1 MSVRRA
7 AITRGGKSSLLS
19 RRLLPPVNSSI
30 TVVRQAALL
39 TPGTGMEAEITRAL
53 EAARYTVRFFSAAAL
68 AGDPEASSFEEAL
81 EHALRGEFEML
92 VLGEEIFPPDVD
104 PDRSLTL
111 GLRRAF
117 LACKLVV
124 RGMMRNRFGRIIAFA
139 PASDTTVVPA
149 AAAREALGGLMKS
162 IAREVGTRGITANVI
177 APGTLEEDAALSP
190 YVAVARPAKP
200 ADIGSVLQFLAG
212 DSASYLT
219 GQVMAVDGGVTTT

>member
-1 MSVRRA
+1 M
-7 AITRGGKSSLLS
+7 
-19 RRLLPPVNSSI
+19 
-30 TVVRQAALL
+30 
-39 TPGTGMEAEITRAL
+39 PGVGMEAEITRAL
-53 EAARYTVRFFSAAAL
+53 EAAGYRVSLVSAAGL
-68 AGDPEASSFEEAL
+68 AEHPDAAGFEGGL

-92 VLGEEIFPPDVD
+92 VLGEEIFPRNVD
-104 PDRSLTL
+104 PDQSLTL

-124 RGMMRNRFGRIIAFA
+124 RSMMRNRFGRIIAFA

-177 APGTLEEDAALSP
+177 APGTLEENAALSP
-190 YVAVARPAKP
+190 YVAVARPARP